1 MAVWPELR
9 SELCSEHDRQINPD
23 HGYASIAVANISVL
37 GYNEEKAAGQL
48 PVVDHESGRAV
59 CHDGRRTRWAFSIGV
74 LLIRGMEPT
83 NQETDKLDL
92 TTTSAMRW
100 LLDKAATVEE
110 AVGMLE
116 NMDMHASANASYH
129 FQMADAQGDSAVIEY
144 VDNQLRVIRKE
155 DGEFQMLTN
164 FLISEDVYGFG
175 KGQDRY
181 TILADTLQRKTTVFY
196 RKRMRCLYW
205 KRSSQNKVNEETGT
219 LTATQWSVVY
229 NNTQRLRRS
238 WPAASSAM

>member
-1 MAVWPELR
+1 M
-9 SELCSEHDRQINPD
+9 
-23 HGYASIAVANISVL
+23 
-37 GYNEEKAAGQL
+37 
-48 PVVDHESGRAV
+48 
-59 CHDGRRTRWAFSIGV
+59 
-74 LLIRGMEPT
+74 LLIRGVEPT

-110 AVGMLE
+110 AIGMLE

-181 TILADTLQRKTTVFY
+181 AILADTLQENNGILSEKNAMSLLEAV
-196 RKRMRCLYW
+196 
-205 KRSSQNKVNEETGT
+205 SQNKVNEETGT

-229 NNTQRLRRS
+229 NNTQKTAKIVAGGQFGHVIEVSLGQ
-238 WPAASSAM
+238 